1 MKKYYLTNNDV
12 IEIVCFS
19 SDAEA
24 FAEAQKRNHYDENAN
39 WKAWNQFGDAIYGVA
54 IIR

>member
-12 IEIVCFS
+12 TEIGYFS

-24 FAEAQKRNHYDENAN
+24 FAEAQSRNRHDKNAN
-39 WKAWNQFGDAIYGVA
+39 WKAWNQYGDAIYGIA